1 MIINFVRENINDYK
15 YNFPNDFCI
24 YNLSIEKTESWDN
37 SIKILSDYIKE
48 KHILS
53 SGNGNV
59 YFWVKS
65 DTYRNPS
72 RLKQIKSIWNNPKLT
87 WLSKNQC
94 VLFKHTNE
102 NEEFYSAV
110 SILNEYQIDSALNF
124 SRTNK
129 EAFIF
134 FSKEI
139 KENYNDFDSYLCSD
153 SYDFQKLIN
162 FFYDKNAIFIRP
174 TGNFDDRYF
183 SIDFYGREEIFSKVN
198 FNSIRTSL

>member
-1 MIINFVRENINDYK
+1 MIINFVREDINNYK
-15 YNFPNDFCI
+15 YNFPKDLCI

-37 SIKILSDYIKE
+37 SVKRLSDYIKE
-48 KHILS
+48 KQILS

-65 DTYRNPS
+65 DAYRNPS
-72 RLKQIKSIWNNPKLT
+72 RLKQLKSIWNNPKLA

-102 NEEFYSAV
+102 YEEVYSAV
-110 SILNEYQIDSALNF
+110 SILNECQIDSALNF
-124 SRTNK
+124 TRTNK
-129 EAFIF
+129 KAVIF

-139 KENYNDFDSYLCSD
+139 KTDCNDFDSYLYSD
-153 SYDFQKLIN
+153 SYDFEKLVN
-162 FFYDKNAIFIRP
+162 FLYDKNTVFIRP

-183 SIDFYGREEIFSKVN
+183 SVDFYGKKEILSKLN
-198 FNSIRTSL
+198 LENL